1 MKQALFDR
9 DRVHVSVFF
18 RMRER
23 LVNEMELDIFVS
35 IISVDSLQTGDI
47 SDERRSGKAPENDD
61 GVLSF

>member
-1 MKQALFDR
+1 
-9 DRVHVSVFF
+9 
-18 RMRER
+18 MRER